1 MIIKISGN
9 LNPYYLQTLCMIFF
23 PGAKFP
29 ENEPLTP
36 ETTVVTLSLT
46 EEAGTVS
53 AYAEIRRGEQISRGS
68 AVREQNDALGDDD
81 RIRKIAAGHAFM
93 TAGQTFTGFTPPWG
107 IMTGV
112 RPAKLVSEYLAKGLS
127 PEQAAEILKTEFF
140 VTPVKADLAAKV
152 AVAENALITPGS
164 RRDCSVYV
172 AIPFCPSRCAYCSFV
187 SYTSPHLRALIPDY
201 LHALAEDIDKTAGLI
216 RECGLRVRS
225 VYIGGGTPT
234 VLSADEL
241 RFLLPH
247 IAPLAANAE
256 EFTLEAG
263 RPDTITAEKLSVA
276 KEYGVTRIS
285 VNTQT
290 LNEEILEKIGRK
302 HTAAEFFTAFAAA
315 RASGIPEINIDLIA
329 GLPGESAA
337 SFARTIDGILPLR
350 AENVT
355 VHTFCVK
362 KSASLKTEADAGGEK
377 SIPYDR
383 DGIAAMEAVLYSQS
397 ALTAAGYAPY
407 YMYRQKNT
415 VGNLENVGYA
425 MPGHEGLYNIYMM
438 EEVHSIFACGASAV
452 TKFVS
457 QPDENGN
464 VRIERIFEPKY
475 PYEYLRANERENR
488 FTALRDAALRFFGQA
503 VNDPK
508 GGVE

>member
-1 MIIKISGN
+1 MIIKYTGN
-9 LNPYYLQTLCMIFF
+9 LNAYYLQTLAMIFF

-29 ENEPLTP
+29 ENEPETP
-36 ETTVVTLSLT
+36 ETIVIVIDLKEDET
-46 EEAGTVS
+46 A
-53 AYAEIRRGEQISRGS
+53 AAAHAEIRRGDKITIGD
-68 AVREQNDALGDDD
+68 AVQLRDAAVGDDD
-81 RIRKIAAGHAFM
+81 RIRKIAVGHAFLI
-93 TAGQTFTGFTPPWG
+93 AGQTFTGFTPPWG

-112 RPAKLVSEYLAKGLS
+112 RPAKLVSEYLEHGMT
-127 PEQAAEILKTEFF
+127 PEQAAGILRREFF
-140 VTPVKADLAAKV
+140 VTPVKASLAATV
-152 AVAENALITPGS
+152 AVAENRLITPEA
-164 RRDCSVYV
+164 RRDCSVYI

-187 SYTSPHLRALIPDY
+187 SYTSPNLRALIPDY
-201 LHALAEDIDKTAGLI
+201 LRALADDIDKTVELI
-216 RECGLRVRS
+216 RALGLHVRT

-247 IAPLAANAE
+247 ILPLAGGAE

-263 RPDTITAEKLSVA
+263 RPDTITAEKLAVA
-276 KEYGVTRIS
+276 REYGVTRIS

-290 LNEEILEKIGRK
+290 LNEEILAKIGRK
-302 HTAAEFFTAFAAA
+302 HTAAEFFAAYETA

-329 GLPGESAA
+329 GLPGEGAA
-337 SFARTIDGILPLR
+337 SFARTIDGILPLH

-362 KSASLKTEADAGGEK
+362 KSASLKTEVEAGADGT
-377 SIPYDR
+377 IPYDR
-383 DGIAAMEAVLYSQS
+383 DGAEAMAAVLYSQN
-397 ALTAAGYAPY
+397 ALTGAGYQPY

-425 MPGHEGLYNIYMM
+425 KPGHEGLYNVYMM

-457 QPDENGN
+457 LPDANGN

-475 PYEYLRANERENR
+475 PYEYLRENERETR
-488 FTALRDAALRFFGQA
+488 FAALQEAAYRFFEK
-503 VNDPK
+503 P
-508 GGVE
+508 

>member
-1 MIIKISGN
+1 MIIKHTGN
-9 LNPYYLQTLCMIFF
+9 LNTYYLQTLAMLFF

-29 ENEPLTP
+29 ENEPETP
-36 ETTVVTLSLT
+36 ETIVIEIALT
-46 EEAGTVS
+46 EDETAVS
-53 AYAEIRRGEQISRGS
+53 AHAAIRRGDKNATGD
-68 AVREQNDALGDDD
+68 AVQTRDSDVGDDD
-81 RIRKIAAGHAFM
+81 RIRKIAAGHAFLI
-93 TAGQTFTGFTPPWG
+93 AGQAFTGFTPPWG

-112 RPAKLVSEYLAKGLS
+112 RPAKLVSEYLEHGMT
-127 PEQAAEILKTEFF
+127 PEQAAGILHREFF
-140 VTPVKADLAAKV
+140 VTPVKASLAATV
-152 AVAENALITPGS
+152 AVAEKRLITPEA
-164 RRDCSVYV
+164 RRDCSVYI

-201 LHALAEDIDKTAGLI
+201 LRALADDIDKTAALI
-216 RECGLRVRS
+216 KELGLRVRT

-247 IAPLAANAE
+247 IAPLAHGGE

-276 KEYGVTRIS
+276 RAYGVTRIS

-302 HTAAEFFTAFAAA
+302 HTAAEFFAAYETA

-337 SFARTIDGILPLR
+337 SFAQTIDGILPLR

-362 KSASLKTEADAGGEK
+362 KSASLKTEIDAGADGT
-377 SIPYDR
+377 IPYDR
-383 DGIAAMEAVLYSQS
+383 EGAEAMEAVLYSQNS
-397 ALTAAGYAPY
+397 LTGAGYLPY

-425 MPGHEGLYNIYMM
+425 MPGHEGLYNVYMM

-457 QPDENGN
+457 LPDANGN

-475 PYEYLRANERENR
+475 PYEYLRENERETR
-488 FTALRDAALRFFGQA
+488 FAALQESAHCFFEK
-503 VNDPK
+503 P
-508 GGVE
+508 

>member
-1 MIIKISGN
+1 MIIKHTGN
-9 LNPYYLQTLCMIFF
+9 LNVYYLQTLAMIFF

-29 ENEPLTP
+29 ENEPETP
-36 ETTVVTLSLT
+36 ETIIVEINLT
-46 EEAGTVS
+46 ENESTVN
-53 AYAEIRRGEQISRGS
+53 AHAAIRRGNKTAEGD
-68 AVREQNDALGDDD
+68 AVQTRDDTVGDCD
-81 RIRKIAAGHAFM
+81 RIRKIAAGHAFLL
-93 TAGQTFTGFTPPWG
+93 AGQAFTGFTPPWG

-112 RPAKLVSEYLAKGLS
+112 RPAKLVSEYLEHGMT
-127 PEQAAEILKTEFF
+127 PEEAAGILRREFF
-140 VTPVKADLAAKV
+140 VTPVKASLAAAV
-152 AVAENALITPGS
+152 AVAENRLITPDV

-187 SYTSPHLRALIPDY
+187 SYTSPNLRALIPDY
-201 LHALAEDIDKTAGLI
+201 LHALADDIDKTVGLI
-216 RECGLRVRS
+216 RELDLRVRT

-247 IAPLAANAE
+247 IAPLARGAE

-263 RPDTITAEKLSVA
+263 RPDTITAEKLTVA
-276 KEYGVTRIS
+276 AEYGVTRIS

-290 LNEEILEKIGRK
+290 LNEEILAKIGRK
-302 HTAAEFFTAFAAA
+302 HTAAEFFTAYEIA
-315 RASGIPEINIDLIA
+315 RMSGIPEINIDLIA

-337 SFARTIDGILPLR
+337 SFSHTIDGILPLC

-362 KSASLKTEADAGGEK
+362 KSASLKTEIDAGADGM
-377 SIPYDR
+377 IPYDR
-383 DGIAAMEAVLYSQS
+383 DGTEAMAAVLYSQKT
-397 ALTAAGYAPY
+397 LTGAGYRPY

-425 MPGHEGLYNIYMM
+425 MPGHEGLYNVYMM

-457 QPDENGN
+457 LPDADGN

-475 PYEYLRANERENR
+475 PYEYLRENERENR
-488 FTALRDAALRFFGQA
+488 FAALRDGAYRFFEK
-503 VNDPK
+503 V
-508 GGVE
+508 

>member
-1 MIIKISGN
+1 MIIKHTGN
-9 LNPYYLQTLCMIFF
+9 LKLYYLQTLAMLFF

-29 ENEPLTP
+29 EVELETP
-36 ETTVVTLSLT
+36 ETIVVTIDL
-46 EEAGTVS
+46 
-53 AYAEIRRGEQISRGS
+53 AESEKSITAHAVIRRGEKMATGDATQTRD
-68 AVREQNDALGDDD
+68 DALGDED
-81 RIRKIAAGHAFM
+81 RIRKIAAGNAFLI
-93 TAGQTFTGFTPPWG
+93 AGQAFTGFTPPWG

-112 RPAKLVSEYLAKGLS
+112 RPAKLVSEYLEHGMT
-127 PEQAAEILKTEFF
+127 PEQAAEILRREFF
-140 VTPVKADLAAKV
+140 VTPVKAALAATV
-152 AVAENALITPGS
+152 AVTEKRLITPDA

-187 SYTSPHLRALIPDY
+187 SYTSPNLHALIPDY
-201 LHALAEDIDKTAGLI
+201 LRALADDIVKMTKLI
-216 RECGLRVRS
+216 KELGLRVRT

-247 IAPLAANAE
+247 IAPLVHDAE

-263 RPDTITAEKLSVA
+263 RPDTITPEKLSVA
-276 KEYGVTRIS
+276 KEHGVTRIS

-290 LNEEILEKIGRK
+290 LNERILEKIGRR
-302 HTAAEFFTAFAAA
+302 HTAVEFFTAYENA

-337 SFARTIDGILPLR
+337 SFAHTIDRILPLC

-362 KSASLKTEADAGGEK
+362 KSASLKTEAEAEADGT
-377 SIPYDR
+377 IPYDR
-383 DGIAAMEAVLYSQS
+383 DGAEAMEAVLYSQNT
-397 ALTAAGYAPY
+397 LTTAGYQPY

-425 MPGHEGLYNIYMM
+425 MPGHEGLYNVYMM

-457 QPDENGN
+457 TPDENGN

-475 PYEYLRANERENR
+475 PYEYLRENERESR
-488 FTALRDAALRFFGQA
+488 MAALQESAYRFFEK
-503 VNDPK
+503 P
-508 GGVE
+508 

>member
-1 MIIKISGN
+1 MIIKHTGN
-9 LNPYYLQTLCMIFF
+9 LNAYYLQTLAMIFF

-29 ENEPLTP
+29 ENEPENADTI
-36 ETTVVTLSLT
+36 VITLALT
-46 EEAGTVS
+46 EEADAVT
-53 AYAEIRRGEQISRGS
+53 AHAEIRQGDKT
-68 AVREQNDALGDDD
+68 AVGDAVQTRDDAIGDED

-93 TAGQTFTGFTPPWG
+93 IAGQTFTGFTPPWG

-112 RPAKLVSEYLAKGLS
+112 RPAKLVSEYLEHGKT
-127 PEQAAEILKTEFF
+127 PEEAARILESEFF
-140 VTPVKADLAAKV
+140 VTPVKASLAATV
-152 AVAENALITPGS
+152 ALAENRLITPDA
-164 RRDCSVYV
+164 RRDCSVYI

-187 SYTSPHLRALIPDY
+187 SYTSPNLRALIPDY
-201 LHALAEDIDKTAGLI
+201 LRALADDIDKTAALI
-216 RECGLRVRS
+216 RTLGLRVRT

-247 IAPLAANAE
+247 IAPLAVGAE

-263 RPDTITAEKLSVA
+263 RPDTITAEKLAVA
-276 KEYGVTRIS
+276 REYGVTRIS

-290 LNEEILEKIGRK
+290 LNEEILAKIGRK
-302 HTAAEFFTAFAAA
+302 HTAAEFFAAYETA

-329 GLPGESAA
+329 GLPGESAE
-337 SFARTIDGILPLR
+337 SFAKTIDGILPLR

-362 KSASLKTEADAGGEK
+362 KSASLKTEVDAGADGA
-377 SIPYDR
+377 IPYDR
-383 DGIAAMEAVLYSQS
+383 DGAEAMQAVLYSQQT
-397 ALTAAGYAPY
+397 LTGAGYLPY

-457 QPDENGN
+457 LPDADGN

-475 PYEYLRANERENR
+475 PYEYLRENERENR
-488 FTALRDAALRFFGQA
+488 FAALRERALCFFA
-503 VNDPK
+503 K
-508 GGVE
+508 E